1 VRSGEKLRL
10 GFVFGMLGLVP
21 VFLLGWLGYVQVVQA
36 GRLQRGERAPLRLD
50 LAAAQRQGPRT
61 EPTPAPRGRIL
72 DRNGSPLAFDRE
84 VYEVRATLRVPR
96 RLCRDI
102 DEYCAWLDRRAHDF
116 AMALACDPDLAD
128 RQAARVGHEERLKK
142 ELRRAFGVAEPERGA
157 AGRLGAVPRSLRR
170 HADIRIAGGVDVLSV
185 IDALRTLG
193 ARREL
198 RGVVSM
204 HFLPSFAR
212 CYPDRELTHGIVG
225 HTGTAWQ
232 SLAGGG
238 RELVTYGVA
247 GLEAATLLG
256 EGHGARRAFL
266 RDGRGRSYYL
276 SGAVARGATPVLH
289 STIDLELQRTAVDLL
304 SRQAEAGARTGKV
317 TIPKW
322 GALVLVEIASGDLVA
337 AASWHR
343 GKLNGSSTAF
353 TPYQSLFEP
362 GSIVKP
368 LVLAYAYESGV
379 VDWDHVFD
387 CRPGGQDYRQRIRGL
402 GRRRPVRDDHDCGD
416 LTPHGILVNSSN
428 VGASYIGLLL
438 DRPQWRDYMRLYGFG
453 ESLGLSLPHG
463 RKGGWPRQSFDPKV
477 RERSFRANSVISF
490 SFGYEFQVTALH
502 MARAYLR
509 LLRGN
514 AAELRVCRGVEI
526 DGRWLPAPSSPVG
539 ASFSPRVVDAI
550 SAAMTDVMSPDPQA
564 TGSHVRRRLEKE
576 LGIDVYGLLAGK
588 TGTAAS
594 MIGIPGRGRVNV
606 RNASF
611 VGVIPAAQPRW
622 LAVCVLQKDDSAR
635 FYGGSYAAPPATR
648 LLLQAE
654 KLVERRRCYQEPRP
668 PDGQIR

>member
-1 VRSGEKLRL
+1 METGTGTGTRTG
-10 GFVFGMLGLVP
+10 LGL
-21 VFLLGWLGYVQVVQA
+21 
-36 GRLQRGERAPLRLD
+36 
-50 LAAAQRQGPRT
+50 
-61 EPTPAPRGRIL
+61 
-72 DRNGSPLAFDRE
+72 
-84 VYEVRATLRVPR
+84 R
-96 RLCRDI
+96 RL
-102 DEYCAWLDRRAHDF
+102 L
-116 AMALACDPDLAD
+116 
-128 RQAARVGHEERLKK
+128 
-142 ELRRAFGVAEPERGA
+142 
-157 AGRLGAVPRSLRR
+157 PR
-170 HADIRIAGGVDVLSV
+170 
-185 IDALRTLG
+185 
-193 ARREL
+193 
-198 RGVVSM
+198 
-204 HFLPSFAR
+204 FLP
-212 CYPDRELTHGIVG
+212 
-225 HTGTAWQ
+225 
-232 SLAGGG
+232 
-238 RELVTYGVA
+238 
-247 GLEAATLLG
+247 
-256 EGHGARRAFL
+256 
-266 RDGRGRSYYL
+266 
-276 SGAVARGATPVLH
+276 
-289 STIDLELQRTAVDLL
+289 
-304 SRQAEAGARTGKV
+304 
-317 TIPKW
+317 
-322 GALVLVEIASGDLVA
+322 
-337 AASWHR
+337 
-343 GKLNGSSTAF
+343 
-353 TPYQSLFEP
+353 
-362 GSIVKP
+362 
-368 LVLAYAYESGV
+368 
-379 VDWDHVFD
+379 
-387 CRPGGQDYRQRIRGL
+387 
-402 GRRRPVRDDHDCGD
+402 
-416 LTPHGILVNSSN
+416 
-428 VGASYIGLLL
+428 LLL